1 MIPQSYLRSLLHGS
15 TALLILNVLLAILCT
30 GIVAIMLYSIARN
43 PQWEFAAIA
52 LVALVLADQARTLA
66 IRQLRN
72 RRLWK
77 SYLSESTH

>member
-1 MIPQSYLRSLLHGS
+1 MLPQSYLRSLLHGT
-15 TALLILNVLLAILCT
+15 TALLIINALLAITCTCLCA
-30 GIVAIMLYSIARN
+30 VMLYAIARN
-43 PQWEFAAIA
+43 PQWEFVAIA

-66 IRQLRN
+66 LRQLRN